1 VGKKGTG
8 FMTTEQLSDVLKKR
22 QQLEA
27 KVIAR
32 AWQDEEFRRLLV
44 SEPRKAIEQV
54 YGRALP
60 KGLDVRVIEEAPAAF
75 HMILP
80 ANPGAS
86 QELSSEALAQVA
98 GGVAQL
104 SGVTGIKGESQ
115 GDEGHKTWISI

>member
-1 VGKKGTG
+1 VGKKGTA
-8 FMTTEQLSDVLKKR
+8 FMTSEQLSDVLKTR

-32 AWQDEEFRRLLV
+32 AWQDEKFRRLLV

-60 KGLDVRVIEEAPAAF
+60 EGLDVRVIEEASAAF

-80 ANPGAS
+80 AHPGAS

-104 SGVTGIKGESQ
+104 SGKKGDSQ
-115 GDEGHKTWISI
+115 DQPGNEMSHLR